1 MVRIISRNL
10 LGSGRTFVVVVT
22 NLSRKLTR
30 AADPARIVGVF
41 TDPWNLRGR
50 QPSWSLGAPGK
61 DPFAVRLFPVVTE
74 VTSNFGGHKISTRCA
89 PTSPRA
95 NRSGR
100 GPGGG
105 PRTALQVPGASE
117 PTERV
122 RASPGV
128 SLPLA
133 SRAPALGRGWHW
145 WEQQSFPGGGGGGRM
160 SPPGSPGRGLH
171 VAGGAVLLAVKS
183 TRRALR

>member
-30 AADPARIVGVF
+30 AADPTRIVGVF

-74 VTSNFGGHKISTRCA
+74 VTSNFGGIK
-89 PTSPRA
+89 
-95 NRSGR
+95 
-100 GPGGG
+100 
-105 PRTALQVPGASE
+105 
-117 PTERV
+117 
-122 RASPGV
+122 
-128 SLPLA
+128 
-133 SRAPALGRGWHW
+133 
-145 WEQQSFPGGGGGGRM
+145 
-160 SPPGSPGRGLH
+160 
-171 VAGGAVLLAVKS
+171 
-183 TRRALR
+183 

>member
-30 AADPARIVGVF
+30 AADPTRIVGVF

-61 DPFAVRLFPVVTE
+61 DPFVVRLFPVVTE

-89 PTSPRA
+89 PTSPCA

-105 PRTALQVPGASE
+105 PRTALEVPGASE
-117 PTERV
+117 PAERV

-128 SLPLA
+128 LLPLA

-145 WEQQSFPGGGGGGRM
+145 WEQQSFPGGGGRAD
-160 SPPGSPGRGLH
+160 
-171 VAGGAVLLAVKS
+171 VAPRLAGPRPS
-183 TRRALR
+183 RRRAGPSCSQ